1 MNSPPFSAMIRP
13 SPGAEAR
20 MHVVVWEFTVRSEHI
35 AAFEAAYGPA
45 GAWVALF
52 RRAPAWLGTE
62 LLAGGSGRY
71 LTLDRWRD
79 RAAYDAFRQ
88 SAAADYAA
96 LDAACEALT
105 AAEREIGAFDTVDA
119 P

>member
-1 MNSPPFSAMIRP
+1 MYVI
-13 SPGAEAR
+13 
-20 MHVVVWEFTVRSEHI
+20 VWEFIVAPDHVP
-35 AAFEAAYGPA
+35 AFEAAYGPV
-45 GAWVALF
+45 GVWVALF
-52 RRAPAWLGTE
+52 RRSPAWLGTD
-62 LLAGGSGRY
+62 LLSDGAGRY

-79 RAAYDAFRQ
+79 RAAYEAFRL

-105 AAEREIGAFDTVDA
+105 TTEREIGTFETIGA